1 MSPRAFDDV
10 AECVESTLCRVGPRI
25 VLALPL
31 GIGKPNPLANEF
43 YRRAQ
48 RDSTIT
54 LKIFTALSLRAP
66 VWRGELER
74 RFLQPL
80 VERIFGN
87 CVPLDYVRDL
97 HAGAIPKNVEIVEF
111 FLDPGALLHVA
122 HSQRH
127 YFSTNYTHVAR
138 DVAAQGVNVIGQLIA
153 KRSVEG
159 RNEYSLGSNP
169 DVTVDLLELLAPQR
183 RRGRDVVVIGEINR
197 QMPFMFGSAA
207 VPAETF
213 DFLVDHSRYDYD
225 LFAPPNQ
232 PLRTADHAIGLYG
245 ARLVQDGGTLQ
256 LGIGALGNAV
266 VFVWSYGNTTI
277 PRHLRDIVITEYGVA
292 DLRGRTDQEVIAAL
306 LNITDSRFQD
316 ALKREAQLAGKLAP
330 DYRIADM
337 HRNNTP
343 QALEE
348 RFVLPRARG
357 LFSEFPFGTDL
368 TREEIVLA
376 KALER
381 LKDKSA
387 TDLSKARTVLSAL
400 LSRGTPASFRPYL
413 QRMELDSP
421 RTREQWLWQ
430 RLLVQE
436 LKGLER

>member
-1 MSPRAFDDV
+1 
-10 AECVESTLCRVGPRI
+10 
-25 VLALPL
+25 
-31 GIGKPNPLANEF
+31 
-43 YRRAQ
+43 
-48 RDSTIT
+48 
-54 LKIFTALSLRAP
+54 
-66 VWRGELER
+66 
-74 RFLQPL
+74 
-80 VERIFGN
+80 
-87 CVPLDYVRDL
+87 
-97 HAGAIPKNVEIVEF
+97 
-111 FLDPGALLHVA
+111 
-122 HSQRH
+122 
-127 YFSTNYTHVAR
+127 
-138 DVAAQGVNVIGQLIA
+138 
-153 KRSVEG
+153 
-159 RNEYSLGSNP
+159 
-169 DVTVDLLELLAPQR
+169 
-183 RRGRDVVVIGEINR
+183 
-197 QMPFMFGSAA
+197 
-207 VPAETF
+207 
-213 DFLVDHSRYDYD
+213 
-225 LFAPPNQ
+225 
-232 PLRTADHAIGLYG
+232 
-245 ARLVQDGGTLQ
+245 
-256 LGIGALGNAV
+256 
-266 VFVWSYGNTTI
+266 
-277 PRHLRDIVITEYGVA
+277 VITEYGVA